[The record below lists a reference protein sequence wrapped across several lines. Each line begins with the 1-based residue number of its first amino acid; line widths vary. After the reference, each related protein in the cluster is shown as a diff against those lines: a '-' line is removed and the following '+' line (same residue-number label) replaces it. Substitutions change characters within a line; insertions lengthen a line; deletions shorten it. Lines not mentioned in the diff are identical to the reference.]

1 MNKIAIVVGHDK
13 IEQGAYSNFLEKTEF
28 QYNSEVAKLL
38 PFDIYFRDEKIKG
51 YTSKVTELANRI
63 NKKHYD
69 LVVELHFNSFNTI
82 ANGSEA
88 LYYKNSKLGQRH
100 SEVFVNR
107 LVSAYGNFPRGAKMK
122 IETDRGGVFLKKV
135 NAPCIIVE
143 PFFGDN
149 KEALLFK
156 DVNKY
161 AKFLIDTFC

>member
-1 MNKIAIVVGHDK
+1 MSKIAIVVGHDK
-13 IEQGAYSNFLEKTEF
+13 LEQGAFSNLLKQSEF
-28 QYNSEVAKLL
+28 AYNSEVAKLL

-51 YTSKVTELANRI
+51 YSSKVTELANRI
-63 NKKHYD
+63 NQKHYD
-69 LVVELHFNSFNTI
+69 LVIELHFNSFNGI

-88 LYYKNSKLGQRH
+88 LYYNGSKLGQRWAEIYA
-100 SEVFVNR
+100 SRIVQE
-107 LVSAYGNFPRGAKMK
+107 YGTNPRGAKSK
-122 IETDRGGVFLKKV
+122 VESDRGGVFLKKV

-161 AKFLIDTFC
+161 AKFLIDVFC